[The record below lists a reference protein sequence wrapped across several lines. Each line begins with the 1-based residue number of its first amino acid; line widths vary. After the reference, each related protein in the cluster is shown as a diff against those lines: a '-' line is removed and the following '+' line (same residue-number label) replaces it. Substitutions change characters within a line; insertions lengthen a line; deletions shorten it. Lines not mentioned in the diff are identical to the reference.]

1 MVQKALD
8 TGKRSIMHRKYEMGI
23 SSERMTGE
31 EELHDAPM
39 KLNPVIT
46 NICISLLVVALL
58 TVCFH
63 F

>member
-1 MVQKALD
+1 
-8 TGKRSIMHRKYEMGI
+8 MHRKYEMGI

-31 EELHDAPM
+31 EEPHDAPM